1 MVIMPSFVRTKLNLP
16 HPGDFCA
23 TVFKTAALGYF
34 RRSVVKEDVVLSEQ
48 IAVVEV
54 DSPEDS
60 RRSTGRV
67 LFNEGWGF
75 RSKVTAFQELGGSSV
90 SGWTPVHLPHD
101 ALITQPRRAD
111 VPRGETN
118 GYFPGGVF
126 EYRKTYVA
134 PAEDRGRRVLLEFDG
149 VYRDA
154 AIYVNGNLAGQRAFG
169 YSRFSVRID
178 PFLNFGA
185 ENEIRVE
192 CRTHLDSRWYA
203 GAGIYRDVHLVVKDL
218 GHIVPDAMR
227 ITTPSVA
234 TDGAVVEVA
243 ADIENAG
250 PLTTTYRLDVRIVD
264 AEGAV
269 AATGTTPVTLLP
281 GTRATARRRL
291 FIANPALWSVDAP
304 NLHDVVLTLRDG
316 DRVVDEEVTV
326 VGIRSLQLDPRH
338 GLRINGEIVKLRGA
352 CIHLD
357 NGPLGAVSMRAA
369 EERKIS
375 RLKEAGF
382 NAIRSS
388 HCPMSTALLDA
399 CDRLGMLVMDETFDV
414 WTSGKSD
421 YDFSFDFPEWWER
434 DVEALVAKD
443 FNHPS
448 VIFYSIGNE
457 IPETGTPVGSTW
469 GRRLAEKV
477 RSLDPTRFVTNG
489 VNPFVAMLDTIV
501 PQMKARREA
510 AADTTVEGGGVNT
523 MMAGFSQMMGHIQS
537 SDAATQRTEESF
549 AVLDVAGMNYSD
561 ARYVPD
567 RDRFPDRIIVGTETW
582 PSSIAGNWE
591 LVQADPRIIGDFT
604 WTGWDYLGET
614 GIGTVRYAQSADG
627 AEDAASEVTSFA
639 GGFPELTAWCGDID
653 IIGTR
658 RSVSYFRETV
668 FGLRSEPYIAVDRPA
683 FHDIPVAVATP
694 WSWTDSLGS
703 WSWPG
708 FEGRPIRI
716 GVYSDADEVELIL
729 NETVIG
735 RRRVGHD
742 DPFRVAFETTYRPGT
757 LVAVAYTNGV
767 ETGRTEL
774 RSATEDTVLRAD
786 VERTELRHDGTDLGY
801 INLVLT
807 DLAGVVHTSLD
818 RTVTFT
824 IDGPGVLQ
832 AVGSGNPSTTE
843 TFSADSHRTF
853 DGRALAIIRPTGD
866 GAITVTATADDCPP
880 VTVTFHTA

>member
-1 MVIMPSFVRTKLNLP
+1 M
-16 HPGDFCA
+16 
-23 TVFKTAALGYF
+23 
-34 RRSVVKEDVVLSEQ
+34 LSEQ

-54 DSPEDS
+54 ESRDDS
-60 RRSTGRV
+60 RLSVGRV

-101 ALITQPRRAD
+101 ALIAQPRRAD

-134 PAEDRGRRVLLEFDG
+134 SAEDAGRRVLLEFDG

-154 AIYVNGNLAGQRAFG
+154 AVYVNGNLAGQRAFG

-178 PFLNFGA
+178 PFLIFGA

-203 GAGIYRDVHLVVKDL
+203 GAGIYRDVHLVVKNA
-218 GHIVPDAMR
+218 GHIVPDAVR
-227 ITTPSVA
+227 VTTPTVG
-234 TDGAVVEVA
+234 TDGAVVDVA
-243 ADIENAG
+243 AAIENAS
-250 PLTTTYRLDVRIVD
+250 PLTKTYRLDILIVD
-264 AEGAV
+264 AGGAV
-269 AATGTTPVTLLP
+269 AGAGSSPITLLP
-281 GTRATARRRL
+281 GTRATVRHRL
-291 FIANPALWSVDAP
+291 FLDSPTLWSVEAP
-304 NLHDVVLTLRDG
+304 NLYDVLLTLRHD
-316 DRVVDEEVTV
+316 DRVVDEEATV

-338 GLRINGEIVKLRGA
+338 GLRINGETVKLRGA

-357 NGPLGAVSMRAA
+357 NGPLGVVSMRAA
-369 EERKIS
+369 EERKVA

-421 YDFSFDFPEWWER
+421 YDYSFDFPEWWER
-434 DVEALVAKD
+434 DVEALVVKD

-457 IPETGTPVGSTW
+457 IPETGTPIGTTW

-501 PQMKARREA
+501 PQMQARRDAA
-510 AADTTVEGGGVNT
+510 AADAAAEGGGVNT
-523 MMAGFSQMMGHIQS
+523 MMAGFGQMMGHIQS
-537 SDAATQRTEESF
+537 SDAATERTEESF

-567 RDRFPDRIIVGTETW
+567 RERFPDRIIVGTETW

-591 LVQADPRIIGDFT
+591 LVQADPRVIGDFT

-614 GIGTVRYAQSADG
+614 GIGTVRYLRPAADTADLG
-627 AEDAASEVTSFA
+627 EVTSFS

-653 IIGTR
+653 ITGNR
-658 RSVSYFRETV
+658 RPVSYYRETV
-668 FGLRSEPYIAVDRPA
+668 FGLRSDPYIAVDRPG
-683 FHDIPVAVATP
+683 FHGVPVAVATP

-703 WSWPG
+703 WSWAG
-708 FEGRPIRI
+708 FEGSPVRVE
-716 GVYSDADEVELIL
+716 VYSDADEIELL
-729 NETVIG
+729 LDGDVID
-735 RRRVGHD
+735 RRRVGED
-742 DPFRVAFETTYRPGT
+742 RSFRAIFETAYRPGA
-757 LVAVAYTNGV
+757 LVAVGYTNGV
-767 ETGRTEL
+767 ETGRAVL
-774 RSATEDTVLRAD
+774 RSAARDIVLQAD
-786 VERTELRHDGTDLGY
+786 VERCELRHDGTDLGY
-801 INLVLT
+801 IDLALT
-807 DLAGVVHTSLD
+807 DSHGILHTTLD
-818 RTVTFT
+818 RAVTVTVE
-824 IDGPGVLQ
+824 GPGLLQ
-832 AVGSGNPSTTE
+832 ALGSGNPSTEE
-843 TFSADSHRTF
+843 TFSTDTHRTF
-853 DGRALAIIRPTGD
+853 DGRALAIIRPTGV
-866 GAITVTATADDCPP
+866 GTMTVTATAPDCPP
-880 VTVTFHTA
+880 VTAKFTVS